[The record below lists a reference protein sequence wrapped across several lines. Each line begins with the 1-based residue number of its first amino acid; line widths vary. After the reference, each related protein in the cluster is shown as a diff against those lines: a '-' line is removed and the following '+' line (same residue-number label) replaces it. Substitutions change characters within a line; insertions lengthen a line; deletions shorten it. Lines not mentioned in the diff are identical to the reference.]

1 MSAIWGTLELAFAL
15 IGCMAG
21 RWVLT
26 GRIAAEQN
34 RFWIHILAGVLM
46 AAVGLRML
54 LQAFQ
59 KKTLLEHRMETV
71 DIKADTVLSLR
82 LCIQAMLL
90 GISCGLLRL
99 PVHILLIS
107 VFGFSA
113 IFAGIGYVSGRAN
126 GALFTDQ
133 ATGIGGALLC
143 VLGIVLQIA

>member
-1 MSAIWGTLELAFAL
+1 MSVIWGSLELAFAL
-15 IGCMAG
+15 IGCAAG
-21 RWVLT
+21 RWILT
-26 GRIAAEQN
+26 DRIAAEQN
-34 RFWIHILAGVLM
+34 RFWIHVLAGVLM

-126 GALFTDQ
+126 GALLTDQ
-133 ATGIGGALLC
+133 ATGVGGGLLC
-143 VLGIVLQIA
+143 ILGIVLQIA

>member
-26 GRIAAEQN
+26 SRIAAEQN
-34 RFWIHILAGVLM
+34 RFWIHILAGVIM

>member
-133 ATGIGGALLC
+133 ATGISGGLLC
-143 VLGIVLQIA
+143 ILGIVLQIA